1 MYKEEFSR
9 YFDHTLLKQDMT
21 LIQLETLVQE
31 GLEWGFA
38 SICIP
43 PLYVSAARQ
52 MDSQIPI
59 ATVIDFPLGYGGLA
73 AKLDAAE
80 AALKEGAD
88 ELDVVA
94 SAALLKNRDYEAYGQ
109 EISRIKML
117 MPDKTLKVII
127 ETSLLQP
134 EEILLASQI
143 CQERGADYVK
153 TSTGFGARGASLED
167 IRLIREGAPGCLI
180 KASGG
185 IRTLEDALAFIS
197 AGVQRIGSSNAV
209 SILSLFV
216 SSQVL

>member
-1 MYKEEFSR
+1 
-9 YFDHTLLKQDMT
+9 MT

>member
-1 MYKEEFSR
+1 MNKEEFSR

-21 LIQLETLVQE
+21 RLQLETLVQE

-43 PLYVSAARQ
+43 PLFVKEARK
-52 MDSQIPI
+52 MDAHIPI
-59 ATVIDFPLGYGGLA
+59 STVIDFPLGYGGLP
-73 AKLDAAE
+73 AKLAAAE
-80 AALKEGAD
+80 AALKNGAD
-88 ELDVVA
+88 ELDMVA
-94 SAALLKNRDYEAYGQ
+94 SAALMKDHDYDAYGE
-109 EISRIKML
+109 EISRIKAL
-117 MPDKTLKVII
+117 MPDKCLKVIL

-134 EEILLASQI
+134 EEIIQASRI
-143 CQERGADYVK
+143 CQERGADFVK

-167 IRLIREGAPGCLI
+167 IQLIRQGATACMI

-185 IRTLEDALAFIS
+185 IRSLEDALSFVT

>member
-73 AKLDAAE
+73 AKLAAAE

-167 IRLIREGAPGCLI
+167 IRMIREGAPGCLI